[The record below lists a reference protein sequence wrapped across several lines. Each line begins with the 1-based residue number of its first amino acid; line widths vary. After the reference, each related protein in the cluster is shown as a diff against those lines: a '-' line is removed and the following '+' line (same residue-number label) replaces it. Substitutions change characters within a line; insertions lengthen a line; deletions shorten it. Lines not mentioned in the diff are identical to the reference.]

1 MGLWTQTIGL
11 PARCTLFSSAEAERA
26 GADLAIGRVLR
37 VEASGAQAPSHDI
50 AIWNDVVASQGTRL
64 NPQNCPDVFLLN
76 QSACGR
82 VYRRAFLDRIGFSFV
97 DKVIFEDILAHFQ
110 LLLVARTVVLVDEPV
125 YFYRVGHQGQITDRK
140 DHTIFD
146 ILPVLNRIIDE
157 LWKHSATAEV
167 WANFIFLQSW
177 VMLWLCSQIAD
188 KQREMLISGFAKI
201 ALKFPPRG
209 LIRFRQKFRHDA
221 QASMAVGLQLFGDTD
236 LFEEC
241 LRIADAS
248 ERAKKVV
255 GSNIL
260 QRFFIARAQLT
271 SQLARI
277 SSRRSWR
284 GAS

>member
-1 MGLWTQTIGL
+1 MPWLGRA
-11 PARCTLFSSAEAERA
+11 PAR
-26 GADLAIGRVLR
+26 
-37 VEASGAQAPSHDI
+37 
-50 AIWNDVVASQGTRL
+50 
-64 NPQNCPDVFLLN
+64 NCPRARKRAPGRRSFR
-76 QSACGR
+76 SHCGR

-241 LRIADAS
+241 AENRGCLRARQEGGRLEHSAT
-248 ERAKKVV
+248 
-255 GSNIL
+255 IL
-260 QRFFIARAQLT
+260 HRP
-271 SQLARI
+271 
-277 SSRRSWR
+277 
-284 GAS
+284 GATD